1 MVGVVLL
8 CWIHLVRKTGVAVE
22 ALALEEVA
30 TENLPSGLS
39 SRRSSRPQSLVR
51 YFDFRLWQHI
61 TVVYDRLV
69 LLGAL
74 LLMRE

>member
-8 CWIHLVRKTGVAVE
+8 CWIHLVRKTDVAVE

-51 YFDFRLWQHI
+51 YF
-61 TVVYDRLV
+61 
-69 LLGAL
+69 
-74 LLMRE
+74 

>member
-51 YFDFRLWQHI
+51 YF
-61 TVVYDRLV
+61 
-69 LLGAL
+69 
-74 LLMRE
+74 